1 MKQYSIE
8 RKQALIQKML
18 GPDPVPVSR
27 LVREE
32 GISDATLYTWR
43 KQARSEGQ
51 FVPTS
56 SKSPDK
62 WSPESRFACI
72 VETASMTEE
81 EVSQYCRERGLYPE
95 MLRAWKEDFIRN
107 PESDKRHQRADQM
120 QVKAERKKVRKLEK
134 ELRRKDK
141 ALAETAALLV
151 LQKKLDALWG
161 ESEDE

>member
-1 MKQYSIE
+1 MSNYSIE
-8 RKQALIQKML
+8 RKQAVIRKML
-18 GPDPVPVSR
+18 GPDPVPVST

-43 KQARSEGQ
+43 KQARIEGQ
-51 FVPTS
+51 FVSTS
-56 SKSPDK
+56 NKNPDK
-62 WSPESRFACI
+62 WSPEARFACI

-95 MLRAWKEDFIRN
+95 VLRKWKEDFIRT
-107 PESDKRHQRADQM
+107 PKSDKRHQRADQL
-120 QVKAERKKVRKLEK
+120 QIKAERKKVRKLEK

-141 ALAETAALLV
+141 ALAEAAALLV
-151 LQKKLDALWG
+151 LQKKLDALWE